1 MCARSRARARAP
13 VFESVRACFYV
24 LGTTALTRSICY
36 GAACAGCRKPSG
48 AAGMCVNGRG
58 LRSFADRAGTPPPAC
73 EADARNGGPAPGNYG
88 PARANTDVDVGQNR
102 S

>member
-1 MCARSRARARAP
+1 
-13 VFESVRACFYV
+13 
-24 LGTTALTRSICY
+24 
-36 GAACAGCRKPSG
+36 
-48 AAGMCVNGRG
+48 MCVNGRG